1 MKPQAP
7 FTSITDKIL
16 FDNRVTPIELKVY
29 LLICQAAYGKKTF
42 SYPSQNRLALL
53 CNYSRQHV
61 NQAIQHL
68 VEYGYL
74 RIIRNGRKS
83 NNVYEITLFERTE
96 VLELKNIV
104 EASIAKS
111 MEDDVNSGL
120 HQTQYD
126 VKPSRHRDVNYSRH
140 DDSNDV
146 VSSRHDDVN
155 STLQEALQMEATQSF
170 EATQSAL
177 GSFQKT
183 KTSSDSKNESL
194 FSDTFGELF
203 SDKKEKSNLGSHSE
217 SFDLDEWKILFDR

>member
-16 FDNRVTPIELKVY
+16 FDNRVTPIELKIY

-42 SYPSQNRLALL
+42 SFPSQNRLALL
-53 CNYSRQHV
+53 CKYSRQHV

-111 MEDDVNSGL
+111 MEDDV
-120 HQTQYD
+120 
-126 VKPSRHRDVNYSRH
+126 KPSRHRDVNYSRH
-140 DDSNDV
+140 DDSYDV
-146 VSSRHDDVN
+146 VSSRHDDVS

-170 EATQSAL
+170 ESSQSAS

-194 FSDTFGELF
+194 FFDTFDELF
-203 SDKKEKSNLGSHSE
+203 SDKKREKLC
-217 SFDLDEWKILFDR
+217 SFTYRIF